1 MLRKAVKIILLES
14 FKNKRKRSCLED
26 VDKNDDLEKSWK
38 TESWQ
43 EGRLGLLRGSL
54 LGKRLGHLK
63 KI

>member
-38 TESWQ
+38 TGSWQ